1 MSSFLATKFN
11 YRMRFLIDI
20 DSLKKLSLI
29 HDNVEVSA
37 IRPVLK
43 RSQDMYIEPILGSAL
58 YNRLLDGVEAD
69 DLTADELTL
78 VNDYI
83 AIVLSVACE
92 IRMGNAIT
100 NEIRNIGLGNA
111 TDPNFQASNINGI
124 EREKDISYKD
134 LTFYKNRLKR
144 FLCENAATYP
154 LYNST
159 NQYGVKKEGNTNS
172 YSQNFFINSGRNSKR
187 KWFNPENGSYER

>member
-159 NQYGVKKEGNTNS
+159 NQYGVKKEGSTNS

-187 KWFNPENGSYER
+187 KWFNPETGSYEC

>member
-1 MSSFLATKFN
+1 
-11 YRMRFLIDI
+11 MRFLIDI

-29 HDNVEVSA
+29 NANVEVSA

-43 RSQDMYIEPILGSAL
+43 RSQDMYVEPILGSAL
-58 YNRLLDGVEAD
+58 YERLLDGVENSN
-69 DLTADELTL
+69 LTANELIL

-83 AIVLSVACE
+83 AIVLSIACE

-111 TDPNFQASNINGI
+111 TGPNFQAANINGI

-144 FLCENAATYP
+144 YLCENESLYP

-159 NQYGVKKEGNTNS
+159 NLYGVKKEGKTNS

-187 KWFNPENGSYER
+187 RRGYNPETGCDEC

>member
-37 IRPVLK
+37 IRPILK
-43 RSQDMYIEPILGSAL
+43 RSQDMYVEPILGSAL

-144 FLCENAATYP
+144 FLCENSATYP

-159 NQYGVKKEGNTNS
+159 NQYGVKKEGSTNS

-187 KWFNPENGSYER
+187 KWFNPETGSYEC

>member
-1 MSSFLATKFN
+1 
-11 YRMRFLIDI
+11 MRFLIDI

-37 IRPVLK
+37 IRPVLI

-78 VNDYI
+78 IYDYI
-83 AIVLSVACE
+83 SIILAISCE
-92 IRMGNAIT
+92 IRLGNSIT
-100 NEIRNIGLGNA
+100 NEIRNIGLGIA
-111 TDPNFQASNINGI
+111 TDPNFQAATKDGI

-144 FLCENAATYP
+144 YLCENEDKYP
-154 LYNST
+154 LYNNS
-159 NQYGVKKEGNTNS
+159 NLYGVKKEGKTNS
-172 YSQNFFINSGRNSKR
+172 YSSNFFINSSKR
-187 KWFNPENGSYER
+187 